1 LAAAEVEADVLIL
14 IRRARLWRYPAAAG
28 IVLMAGLTAYLL
40 HAVVGAA
47 ALSMVFL
54 AGVVVTAVTLGAA
67 PAYFA
72 AILTFLVYN
81 YYLMEPRF
89 TFRLA
94 STEDFLSFGFF
105 LGVAILTGG
114 LAGRLRDQSRRNV
127 LRARATAALFDASRR
142 LSSVTDEDAMRQDLV
157 AHIAMAAKGP
167 AALTDGQRVWLHPAT
182 AESPPFAGGAGGA
195 APLADLGG
203 WRIRPIDADGTAL
216 GLAAWRVDA
225 DEREDPERDRL
236 ISVLIDLGAT
246 AIARARLANV
256 QADLQAAAKTEQLR
270 TALLSSISHDLRTPL
285 AAILASA
292 SSLRAFGAQFPP
304 DVRDDLV
311 STIEEEAERLNQF
324 VANLLSMTK
333 LESGAL
339 ALERQVFDAAE
350 VVNRA
355 ADRLEKTRR
364 REVQRIGAEA
374 LVAEGDPILLEQALG
389 NVLENAARYSA
400 ADCPISIRCS
410 RLDEGVR
417 IEVEDF
423 GPGVP
428 DRDLERIFDKFY
440 RSPPSSAGV
449 SQGTGLGLSIA
460 KGMLEAMNGSI
471 RAENRKGGL
480 GLRVLLALPSPH
492 HA

>member
-1 LAAAEVEADVLIL
+1 LTL
-14 IRRARLWRYPAAAG
+14 IRRARIWRYPAAAG
-28 IVLMAGLTAYLL
+28 IVLLAALIAYLL
-40 HAVVGAA
+40 HQLVGAA
-47 ALSMVFL
+47 ALSMLFL
-54 AGVVVTAVTLGAA
+54 AGVLITAVTLGAA

-72 AILTFLVYN
+72 AVFAFLIYN
-81 YYLMEPRF
+81 YYLMEPRR
-89 TFRLA
+89 TFQLA
-94 STEDFLSFGFF
+94 SLEDFLSFGVF
-105 LGVAILTGG
+105 LGVAILIGG

-127 LRARATAALFDASRR
+127 LRARATTALFDASRR
-142 LSSVTDEDAMRQDLV
+142 LSSVTDEDAMRRDLV
-157 AHIAMAAKGP
+157 FHIALTARGP
-167 AALTDGQRVWLHPAT
+167 AAVTDGQRLWRHPPSNLP
-182 AESPPFAGGAGGA
+182 SPFTDGA
-195 APLADLGG
+195 AEG
-203 WRIRPIDADGTAL
+203 WRIRAIDADGTEL
-216 GLAAWRVDA
+216 GHAAWRAEA
-225 DEREDPERDRL
+225 DEREDPERDGL
-236 ISVLIDLGAT
+236 ISVMIDLGAA
-246 AIARARLANV
+246 AIARARLAHA

-292 SSLRAFGAQFPP
+292 SSLRAFGAQFSPA
-304 DVRDDLV
+304 VRDDLV

-350 VVNRA
+350 VVHRA
-355 ADRLEKTRR
+355 ADRLEKTRHR
-364 REVQRIGAEA
+364 AVERIGAEA

-389 NVLENAARYSA
+389 NVLENAARYSSA
-400 ADCPISIRCS
+400 ECPISIRC
-410 RLDEGVR
+410 RRKGDGVW

-440 RSPPSSAGV
+440 RSPPSSNGV

-471 RAENRKGGL
+471 HAENRRGGL
-480 GLRVLLALPSPH
+480 GLRVSLALPSPDH
-492 HA
+492 V